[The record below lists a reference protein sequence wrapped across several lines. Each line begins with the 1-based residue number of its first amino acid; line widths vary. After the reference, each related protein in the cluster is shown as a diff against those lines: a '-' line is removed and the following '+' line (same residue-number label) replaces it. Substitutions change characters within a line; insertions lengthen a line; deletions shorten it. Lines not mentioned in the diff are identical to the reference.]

1 MDNFSLC
8 SNFFPPPSKAGFFLV
23 TKSSN
28 YLTSY
33 LILKLNFFLK
43 LKKKKKTPVPH

>member
-1 MDNFSLC
+1 MYNFALC
-8 SNFFPPPSKAGFFLV
+8 SNLFPPPNKAGFFFV

-43 LKKKKKTPVPH
+43 LKKGGAPVPH